1 MLNTPSVISSL
12 RAVGRQ
18 VAQDGARGVRVAV
31 RKDLDRRAAETR
43 AVDDARVVQLV
54 GNDEVFLGED
64 GGDGAGVR
72 GEAALK
78 DDGRFGFLELREP
91 PLELHVNRHRAG
103 DRAHRAGAD
112 AELLDR
118 RQRLLFEPRVRRQP
132 EVVVRREIDDVAA
145 VDRRAR
151 GLPVVEHAQTAVET
165 LRFEGV
171 QFVGEK

>member
-12 RAVGRQ
+12 RAVAGRSRRMARAASD
-18 VAQDGARGVRVAV
+18 VAM
-31 RKDLDRRAAETR
+31 RKDLDRRAAEPR

-78 DDGRFGFLELREP
+78 HDSRFGLLELGEP

-103 DRAHRAGAD
+103 DCAHRARAD
-112 AELLDR
+112 AELLER
-118 RQRLLFEPRVRRQP
+118 RQRLLFEPRMRRQP
-132 EVVVRREIDDVAA
+132 EVVVRREIDDARGRRSSCA
-145 VDRRAR
+145 PPACRRAR
-151 GLPVVEHAQTAVET
+151 ADGGRGPAISA
-165 LRFEGV
+165 R
-171 QFVGEK
+171 

>member
-1 MLNTPSVISSL
+1 MISSL
-12 RAVGRQ
+12 RAVCRQ
-18 VAQDGARGVRVAV
+18 VADDVARRVDVAV
-31 RKDLDRRAAETR
+31 RKHLDRRAAQPR

-54 GNDEVFLGED
+54 GNDEVFFGED

-78 DDGRFGFLELREP
+78 HDRRFGFLELREP

-118 RQRLLFEPRVRRQP
+118 RERLLLEPRVRRQP
-132 EVVVRREIDDVAA
+132 EVVVRREIDDLAA
-145 VDRRAR
+145 VDRRCAR
-151 GLPVVEHAQTAVET
+151 PACRRARAGGGRDPAP
-165 LRFEGV
+165 
-171 QFVGEK
+171 